1 MPSATYDMLAWGG
14 GRRGGTYWPCPSSSH
29 GSCFLILGP
38 AGWSVLHR
46 HSHCVDPL
54 SLSLAQGA
62 AANVGGDCLVW
73 AKIGTA
79 PGAWT
84 TPKLWK
90 VIAELDMAGSGCSGR
105 LWSH

>member
-1 MPSATYDMLAWGG
+1 MPSAAYDMLAWGG

-46 HSHCVDPL
+46 HSVDPL

-62 AANVGGDCLVW
+62 VANVGGDCLV
-73 AKIGTA
+73 
-79 PGAWT
+79 
-84 TPKLWK
+84 
-90 VIAELDMAGSGCSGR
+90 
-105 LWSH
+105 